1 MLPGGVAPLEPFE
14 LDGFEALTVSTGN
27 EPKPA
32 RNSGLPDHVC
42 QIGGLYF
49 V

>member
-32 RNSGLPDHVC
+32 RIPFINANQHNPNT
-42 QIGGLYF
+42 
-49 V
+49 